1 MKLFLII
8 GSAALLS
15 GCASIA
21 SGTTQQ
27 IAITSSPA
35 GATCDLSRQGLS
47 IQKLTT
53 PASAFVQKSKYDI
66 SVACSKDGFQ
76 PTTQV
81 NKSGV
86 EGWVFGNLLFGGIIG
101 LGIDLA
107 SGAQNHYDTLM
118 NFNLPVAPAAVPVA
132 ADHTAITLPTS

>member
-1 MKLFLII
+1 MKRFLVVA
-8 GSAALLS
+8 SAALLS

-35 GATCDLSRQGLS
+35 GATCDVSRQGLS
-47 IQKLTT
+47 LQKLIT
-53 PASAFVQKSKYDI
+53 PASAFVQKTKYDI
-66 SVACSKDGFQ
+66 SVECSKSGYQ
-76 PTTQV
+76 NATQV

-86 EGWVFGNLLFGGIIG
+86 EGWTFGNLLFGGVIG

-107 SGAQNHYDTLM
+107 SGAQNHYDTQM
-118 NFNLPVAPAAVPVA
+118 NFNLPVVNGAVPMA
-132 ADHTAITLPTS
+132 SDSTSIKTPTS